1 MQGRAIVLTKH
12 FRMTDK
18 RDKMKK
24 AAVYLMTV
32 VLAVMMAGCAASY
45 IDSSQ
50 GRDGSSFQKAVI
62 VGSVRAEY
70 LYIDRTYNGSDI
82 KSQIVTFNNGT
93 PYDIVTIMTKQG
105 QEKNIYFDISK
116 FYRKKTY
123 ADDLE

>member
-1 MQGRAIVLTKH
+1 
-12 FRMTDK
+12 
-18 RDKMKK
+18 
-24 AAVYLMTV
+24 MTV

-70 LYIDRTYNGSDI
+70 LYIDRKFPDAQI
-82 KSQIVTFNNGT
+82 QSQMIVDNNGN
-93 PYDIVTIMTKQG
+93 PYDVVTIVPKGETK
-105 QEKNIYFDISK
+105 KDIYFDVSR

-123 ADDLE
+123 ADDLQ

>member
-1 MQGRAIVLTKH
+1 
-12 FRMTDK
+12 
-18 RDKMKK
+18 MKK
-24 AAVYLMTV
+24 GITGLMTV
-32 VLAVMMAGCAASY
+32 VLMLMMAGCAASF

-70 LYIDRTYNGSDI
+70 LYIDRTFKDANI
-82 KSQIVTFNNGT
+82 LSQMVVDNNGN
-93 PYDIVTIMTKQG
+93 PYDVVTILTK
-105 QEKNIYFDISK
+105 ENVKKDVIFDISK

>member
-1 MQGRAIVLTKH
+1 
-12 FRMTDK
+12 MTE
-18 RDKMKK
+18 RMKK
-24 AAVYLMTV
+24 SLTIVMVA
-32 VLAVMMAGCAASY
+32 VLAIMMAGCAASY

-70 LYIDRTYNGSDI
+70 LYIDRTFPGSNI
-82 KSQIVTFNNGT
+82 QSQIVTDNNGT
-93 PYDIVTIMTKQG
+93 PYDMVTIRTKEG
-105 QEKNIYFDISK
+105 QEKNLYFDISK